1 MDPERYCHRASSG
14 VALAVS
20 VLALAAPAQ
29 NPDTA
34 ARSAPSVG
42 SLPIWAYPVNA
53 GTGRGRGITGGGG
66 RSAAAPDE
74 GGPKHVPGS
83 SASYTAERIRDLF
96 DVPDWFPSSHPIMPE
111 VVAHGRRPMVRACGY
126 CHLPNGQGR
135 PENQSVTGLPAG
147 YIIQQMA
154 DFKNGVRKSS
164 EPRMG
169 SVNLMVQIA
178 KGATDEEV
186 RAGAEYFSSLQMK
199 SWIRVVETDT
209 VPKTRIAGGM
219 LVLADAG
226 TEPIGQR
233 IIEIPEDLERCEL
246 RDSSSGFVA
255 YVPLTSIER
264 GKELAT
270 TGGAGRTIR
279 CDICH
284 GHNLKGLGNVP
295 SIAGRSPSQMIR
307 QIIDIQ
313 NGTRNGPWTQ
323 LMKEAVAKL
332 TIDDT
337 IALGAYLAS
346 RTP

>member
-1 MDPERYCHRASSG
+1 
-14 VALAVS
+14 
-20 VLALAAPAQ
+20 
-29 NPDTA
+29 
-34 ARSAPSVG
+34 
-42 SLPIWAYPVNA
+42 
-53 GTGRGRGITGGGG
+53 
-66 RSAAAPDE
+66 
-74 GGPKHVPGS
+74 
-83 SASYTAERIRDLF
+83 
-96 DVPDWFPSSHPIMPE
+96 
-111 VVAHGRRPMVRACGY
+111 MVRACGY